1 MARFSI
7 LVREHGSD
15 HDVLLMEVNS
25 NPNAIV
31 AGLRAKSLTLKR
43 TVFEAG
49 KRHVKIPKY
58 SYVRVIDH
66 GEEERHGGDEG

>member
-1 MARFSI
+1 MTPRYSI
-7 LVREHGSD
+7 IVREHGSD
-15 HDVLLMEVNS
+15 HDVELMQVNS
-25 NPNAIV
+25 NPDAIV

-58 SYVRVIDH
+58 SYVRVVDH
-66 GEEERHGGDEG
+66 GPD